1 MAVKAKKLILVTSE
15 SHPNHKG
22 FLNIAEALSKELGVE
37 KEIKIEDY
45 AFLSDYGEKDE
56 FGMSWIPQLL
66 LQLEDGRI
74 YPILT
79 QMPFGKDLKPDP
91 DAGKQEALNKIKNLV
106 S

>member
-1 MAVKAKKLILVTSE
+1 MKAKKLILVTSE

-22 FLNIAEALSKELGVE
+22 FLSIAESIAKEFNLE
-37 KEIKIEDY
+37 LETKLEDY

-56 FGMSWIPQLL
+56 FGMSWLPQLL
-66 LQLEDGRI
+66 VQLEDGRI

-79 QMPFGKDLKPDP
+79 QMPIGKDIKPDP
-91 DAGKQEALNKIKNLV
+91 EAGRQEAINKIKNLV

>member
-1 MAVKAKKLILVTSE
+1 MKAKKLILVTSE

-22 FLNIAEALSKELGVE
+22 FMSVAQAISKELGVE
-37 KEIKIEDY
+37 IETRSEDY

-56 FGMSWIPQLL
+56 FGMSWLPQLL
-66 LQLEDGRI
+66 VQLEDGRI

-79 QMPFGKDLKPDP
+79 QMPLNKELKPDP
-91 DAGKQEALNKIKNLV
+91 EAGKEEAFNKIKNLV